1 MIDIVNSGKLDINN
15 NAKQAAA
22 YRVLV
27 DDPRNNRRT
36 PASDKATKVPCQV
49 KWINVHPKTSIIDR
63 QVSSVFIACLPPAHP
78 AGDGSAPVHQPR
90 PALPPTPA
98 LPVAT
103 PSRRKPYQAD
113 RSPVVVESPPA

>member
-1 MIDIVNSGKLDINN
+1 M
-15 NAKQAAA
+15 
-22 YRVLV
+22 LV

-49 KWINVHPKTSIIDR
+49 KWINVHPKTSMCP
-63 QVSSVFIACLPPAHP
+63 QVSSVFIACLLPAHP

-90 PALPPTPA
+90 PAWPPTPA

-113 RSPVVVESPPA
+113 HSRAVVESPPA